1 MPSVQRGQLYQR
13 NGNWGFRY
21 YDADGTRR
29 RRGGF
34 ETRTEA
40 LQVLEN
46 ELRGVRLGPLARRDL
61 TVQELV
67 DEYLEQH
74 IAEANTIATLAARL
88 KHVTAT
94 FGETKLERL
103 AGMAPQLGAWRKRLP
118 TGSAWHIVKAG
129 RQVGH
134 YAVRAKLIHENPF
147 SLIPNPEPKRKEV
160 RTFGSWAEL
169 EDVALEL
176 GSPLPIIVAGTGLRP
191 EEWLA
196 LERRDVDKPKGVLH
210 VRRVYVDR
218 CIRDYGKTPNS
229 VPRAVPLRQRVLD
242 ALEALPPRLDTPL
255 LFPALRGGC
264 LNLHNWRRDEWNPA
278 VIAAGFTRT
287 NEKGKHCSGRTP
299 YSMRHTF
306 ASFAIAAGIPTF
318 EIARMMG
325 TSIEQIEKTYGH
337 LLPDALERGRAALE
351 AFDRKAATA
360 AEGGG
365 R

>member
-13 NGNWGFRY
+13 NGTWGFRY
-21 YDADGTRR
+21 YEADGTRR

-34 ETRTEA
+34 QTRKEA
-40 LQVLEN
+40 LQVLDHVLN
-46 ELRGVRLGPLARRDL
+46 GVRLGPLVRRDL

-74 IAEANTIATLAARL
+74 VAEANTIATLSARL
-88 KHVTAT
+88 KYLTSQ

-103 AGMAPQLGAWRKRLP
+103 GGMAPQLGAWRKRLP
-118 TGSAWHIVKAG
+118 AGSAWHIVKAA

-134 YAVRAKLIHENPF
+134 YAVRAKLIDANPF
-147 SLIPNPEPKRKEV
+147 SLIQNPEPKRREV
-160 RTFGSWAEL
+160 QTFGAWAEL
-169 EDVALEL
+169 EAVAVEL

-196 LERRDVDKPKGVLH
+196 LERRDVDKPNGVLLL
-210 VRRVYVDR
+210 RRVYVDR
-218 CIRDYGKTPNS
+218 RTRDYGKTPNS
-229 VPRAVPLRQRVLD
+229 IPRAVPLRQRVLD

-255 LFPALRGGC
+255 LFPALTGGP
-264 LNLHNWRRDEWNPA
+264 LNLHNWRRDEWTPA
-278 VIAAGFTRT
+278 VKAAGL
-287 NEKGKHCSGRTP
+287 EHRTP
-299 YSMRHTF
+299 YALRHTF

-325 TSIEQIEKTYGH
+325 TSIEQIQKTYGH

-351 AFDRKAATA
+351 AFDAASTAAATQ
-360 AEGGG
+360 
-365 R
+365 